1 MIIDPRVFFQVH
13 VEMYIILTK
22 IVWLEMNSIVIVSMV
37 LVGFIFMNV
46 VPDAFG
52 EPVLYDDNLILE
64 VYSQE
69 FFGWGY
75 TTMTFVKDD
84 ILLLEKN
91 GYVHLIR
98 DGIKHEN
105 PVLEINV
112 DPVEESGLLG
122 ITSVDSTVYLYFTEA
137 DDDGNQLGNRIYK
150 YEWTGDELINPVLLK
165 ELPSNSYH
173 NGGAMVTGLD
183 NQVYA
188 VVGDTGKYGPLQ
200 NEPLEN
206 LHPPDTVDYMDTS
219 VILKVDPDGP
229 YHAMGIRNSFG
240 LAVDP
245 VTGNLWAT
253 ENGDDDF
260 DEINLM
266 PDKFNSGWESI
277 MGPATE
283 SEISSLRGY
292 EDYVYSDPEFSWEKV
307 VAPVAIN
314 FANFKETNN
323 HDNSVFVGD
332 CNNGHLY
339 KFELNE
345 NRDGFEFSDPNLQD
359 NLVNEN
365 EPMDEIIVGTG
376 FRCITDIERGP
387 DGFLYLV
394 SYGENNIYRIKP
406 IESLAVNEDKITSPK
421 GGGCLI
427 ATAAFGSELAPQVQ
441 FLREVR
447 DNTVMSTAS
456 GASFMTG
463 FNQLYY
469 SFSPTIADIQRENP
483 IFQEAVGVFITPMIS
498 SLSIMTLAENGS
510 EIEVFGLGISVI
522 ALNLGMYIAVP
533 AVVAF
538 KSCKVLISRI

>member
-1 MIIDPRVFFQVH
+1 
-13 VEMYIILTK
+13 
-22 IVWLEMNSIVIVSMV
+22 MNSIVIVSMV
-37 LVGFIFMNV
+37 LVGFIFMNL
-46 VPDAFG
+46 VPNAFG

-75 TTMTFVKDD
+75 TTMTFVNDD
-84 ILLLEKN
+84 ILLLEKS
-91 GYVHLIR
+91 GYVHLIQ

-112 DPVEESGLLG
+112 DPVRESGLLG

-200 NEPLEN
+200 NKQLEN

-219 VILKVDPDGP
+219 AILKVDPDGP

-266 PDKFNSGWESI
+266 PNKFNSGWEPI

-283 SEISSLRGY
+283 SELSSLRDY

-307 VAPVAIN
+307 VAPVGIN

-323 HDNSVFVGD
+323 YDNSVFVGD

-359 NLVNEN
+359 NLTLKEDL
-365 EPMDEIIVGTG
+365 MD
-376 FRCITDIERGP
+376 FCI
-387 DGFLYLV
+387 LYLMA
-394 SYGENNIYRIKP
+394 RI
-406 IESLAVNEDKITSPK
+406 IFT
-421 GGGCLI
+421 
-427 ATAAFGSELAPQVQ
+427 EL
-441 FLREVR
+441 
-447 DNTVMSTAS
+447 
-456 GASFMTG
+456 
-463 FNQLYY
+463 NQ
-469 SFSPTIADIQRENP
+469 
-483 IFQEAVGVFITPMIS
+483 
-498 SLSIMTLAENGS
+498 
-510 EIEVFGLGISVI
+510 
-522 ALNLGMYIAVP
+522 
-533 AVVAF
+533 
-538 KSCKVLISRI
+538 

>member
-1 MIIDPRVFFQVH
+1 MNW
-13 VEMYIILTK
+13 
-22 IVWLEMNSIVIVSMV
+22 IVVVSV
-37 LVGFIFMNV
+37 LLVGFIFMNI
-46 VPDAFG
+46 VPNVFG

-75 TTMTFVKDD
+75 TTMTFVKND
-84 ILLLEKN
+84 ILLLEKS
-91 GYVHLIR
+91 GSVHLIR
-98 DGIKHEN
+98 DGIKQEN

-112 DPVEESGLLG
+112 DPVQESGLLG
-122 ITSVDSTVYLYFTEA
+122 ITSVNSTVYLYFTEA
-137 DDDGNQLGNRIYK
+137 DKDGNQLGNRIYK

-173 NGGAMVTGLD
+173 NSGAMVTGLD

-200 NEPLEN
+200 NKLLEN
-206 LHPPDTVDYMDTS
+206 LYPPGTDDYMDTS
-219 VILKVDPDGP
+219 VVLKVDPEGS

-240 LAVDP
+240 LAIDP

-266 PDKFNSGWESI
+266 PEKFNSGWNHI

-283 SEISSLRGY
+283 SELSSLPDY

-307 VAPVAIN
+307 VAPVGIN

-323 HDNSVFVGD
+323 YDNSLFVGD

-345 NRDGFEFSDPNLQD
+345 NRDGFEFSDSNLQD
-359 NLVNEN
+359 NIINKNESM
-365 EPMDEIIVGTG
+365 EEIIVGTG

-387 DGFLYLV
+387 DGFLYIV
-394 SYGENNIYRIKP
+394 SHGENNIYRIKS
-406 IESLAVNEDKITSPK
+406 IESLSVNEDKIPSAK
-421 GGGCLI
+421 SGGCLI
-427 ATAAFGSELAPQVQ
+427 ATATFGSELSPQVQ
-441 FLREVR
+441 QLRELR
-447 DNTVMSTAS
+447 DNSLLQTKS
-456 GASFMTG
+456 GMLFMNT
-463 FNQLYY
+463 FNDFYY
-469 SFSPTIADIQRENP
+469 SFSPAIADYERENP
-483 IFQEAVGVFITPMIS
+483 VFQEMVKIAITPMIS
-498 SLSIMTLAENGS
+498 SLSILNYVYMDS
-510 EIEVFGLGISVI
+510 ESKVLGYGISLI
-522 ALNLGMYIAVP
+522 LLNIGMYVGIP
-533 AVVAF
+533 ASILF
-538 KSCKVLISRI
+538 GIRKRS

>member
-1 MIIDPRVFFQVH
+1 M
-13 VEMYIILTK
+13 LTK
-22 IVWLEMNSIVIVSMV
+22 IVWLEMNSIVVVSV
-37 LVGFIFMNV
+37 LLVGFIFMNIF
-46 VPDAFG
+46 PDAFG

-75 TTMTFVKDD
+75 TTMTFVKND

-91 GYVHLIR
+91 GSVHLIQ
-98 DGIKHEN
+98 DGIKQEN

-112 DPVEESGLLG
+112 DPVRESGLLG
-122 ITSVDSTVYLYFTEA
+122 ITSVESTVYLYFTEA
-137 DDDGNQLGNRIYK
+137 DDNGNRLGNRIYK
-150 YEWTGDELINPVLLK
+150 YEWNGDELINPVLLK

-173 NGGAMVTGLD
+173 NSGAMVTDLD

-200 NEPLEN
+200 NKSLEKIY
-206 LHPPDTVDYMDTS
+206 PPDTVDYMDTS
-219 VILKVDPDGP
+219 VVLKVDPEGP

-266 PDKFNSGWESI
+266 PDKFNSGWEHI

-283 SEISSLRGY
+283 SELSSLLDY

-307 VAPVAIN
+307 VAPVGIN

-323 HDNSVFVGD
+323 YDDSVFVGD

-365 EPMDEIIVGTG
+365 ESMEEIIVGTG

-394 SYGENNIYRIKP
+394 SHGENNIYRIKP
-406 IESLAVNEDKITSPK
+406 VESLAVNEDKIPSPK

-427 ATAAFGSELAPQVQ
+427 ATAAYGSELAPQVQ
-441 FLREVR
+441 FLREIR
-447 DNTVMSTAS
+447 DNTVMSTSS
-456 GASFMTG
+456 GTAFMSG

-469 SFSPTIADIQRENP
+469 SFSPTIADMERENP
-483 IFQEAVGVFITPMIS
+483 MFQQAVRAFITPMVS
-498 SLSIMTLAENGS
+498 TLSIMTLADDGS
-510 EIEVFGLGISVI
+510 EAEILGLGISVI
-522 ALNLGMYIAVP
+522 ALNLGMYVAAP
-533 AVVAF
+533 ALIGF
-538 KSCKVLISRI
+538 KVNQHIKSRK